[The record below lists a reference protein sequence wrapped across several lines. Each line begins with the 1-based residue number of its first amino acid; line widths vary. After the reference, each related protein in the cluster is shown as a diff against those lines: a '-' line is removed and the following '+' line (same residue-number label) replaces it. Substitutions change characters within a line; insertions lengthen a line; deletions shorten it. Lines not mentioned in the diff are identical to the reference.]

1 MRGSRACEASLQ
13 ERLVFEEDALR
24 KRDLFSVA
32 AGDSGQLPDKYDPV
46 SVFLHQNYQ
55 RHYHEAVAVN
65 HHPRD
70 EEEEKKKTDST
81 LPLSAE
87 ASFVSEDDDGPPED
101 TSDLV
106 RASHVPNMYPGP
118 CCALVLSSK
127 FVAIGTRGQTY
138 TNIALIGLMGD
149 IGFKIISSQAH
160 VMAANGTCE
169 HRLRVGCTCIQLQ
182 AWS

>member
-55 RHYHEAVAVN
+55 RHYHATTEAVAVN

-106 RASHVPNMYPGP
+106 RASHVLTCTLVHVCPGALFQI
-118 CCALVLSSK
+118 CCNWEREVGLIQISLSS
-127 FVAIGTRGQTY
+127 
-138 TNIALIGLMGD
+138 D
-149 IGFKIISSQAH
+149 
-160 VMAANGTCE
+160 
-169 HRLRVGCTCIQLQ
+169 
-182 AWS
+182 

>member
-1 MRGSRACEASLQ
+1 VFVAKAPETTRLIKMRGIRASEASLQ

-32 AGDSGQLPDKYDPV
+32 AGDSGHLPDKYDPV

-106 RASHVPNMYPGP
+106 RGSHVPNMD
-118 CCALVLSSK
+118 LVHVVPWCSLRNQLEREARLIQISLSS
-127 FVAIGTRGQTY
+127 
-138 TNIALIGLMGD
+138 D
-149 IGFKIISSQAH
+149 
-160 VMAANGTCE
+160 
-169 HRLRVGCTCIQLQ
+169 
-182 AWS
+182 